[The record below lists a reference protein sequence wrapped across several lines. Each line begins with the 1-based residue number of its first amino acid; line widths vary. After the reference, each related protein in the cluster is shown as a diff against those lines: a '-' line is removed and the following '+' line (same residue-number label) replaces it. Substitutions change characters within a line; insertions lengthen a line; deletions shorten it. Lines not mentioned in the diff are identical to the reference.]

1 MDFTDRQ
8 NKGMMYLLTDQ
19 PVAKSLLR
27 FSIPITVG
35 GILSQLYSFMDAVIV
50 GRFVGANALAAV
62 GAGLP
67 VSQLLVAM
75 MTGIGAGS
83 EILIARY
90 LVKGDHR
97 AAKRAQDSL
106 LTLILLLAILIMI
119 VGAVFSKS
127 ILTLISTPSPN

>member
-75 MTGIGAGS
+75 MTPMTVLSFNCMFASSLGCVCSRCGS
-83 EILIARY
+83 MRTVRSAR
-90 LVKGDHR
+90 
-97 AAKRAQDSL
+97 S
-106 LTLILLLAILIMI
+106 
-119 VGAVFSKS
+119 
-127 ILTLISTPSPN
+127 